1 MSRVGKKPIKV
12 SDKVKVRV
20 EKRVVFAEGPK
31 GKSSYQVPFGI
42 SIENKDS
49 IIQLSMDKSSS
60 DKKLSAMFG
69 TARARISN
77 MIEGVEKE
85 FSKVLEIKGVGYK
98 GFVQGRKL
106 ILHVG
111 FSHTVEFDIPDSM
124 SMKFENKDTVLTLT
138 HFDKEIV
145 GNMAAKIRKIR
156 PTEPYKGTGIRYRG
170 EHVIR
175 KAGKTAAGAGAK
187 K

>member
-1 MSRVGKKPIKV
+1 MSRVGKKPITV
-12 SDKVKVRV
+12 SDKVKTRL

-31 GKSSYQVPFGI
+31 GKASYEVPFGI
-42 SIENKDS
+42 NVDIKGSV
-49 IIQLSMDKSSS
+49 IQLSVDKASS
-60 DKKLSAMFG
+60 DKRLSALFG

-77 MIEGVEKE
+77 MVEGVEKE

-98 GFVQGRKL
+98 GSIQGRKL
-106 ILHVG
+106 VLNVG
-111 FSHTVEFDIPDSM
+111 FSHPVEFDMPEGM
-124 SMKFENKDTVLTLT
+124 SMKLENKDTVLTIT

-145 GNMAAKIRKIR
+145 GNMAAKIKKIR
-156 PTEPYKGTGIRYRG
+156 PTEPYKGTGIRYQG
-170 EHVIR
+170 EYVIR

>member
-1 MSRVGKKPIKV
+1 MSRIGKKPIKV
-12 SDKVKVRV
+12 SDKVKVKV
-20 EKRVVFAEGPK
+20 EKRVVFAEANGNK
-31 GKSSYQVPFGI
+31 MSYEVPFGI
-42 SIENKDS
+42 SIDFKDS
-49 IIQLSMDKSSS
+49 VLQLSMDKSSA

-69 TARARISN
+69 TARSRINN
-77 MIEGVEKE
+77 MLEGLEKD

-98 GFVQGRKL
+98 GFVQGKKL

-111 FSHTVEFDIPDSM
+111 FSHTVEFDIPEKM
-124 SMKFENKDTVLTLT
+124 TMKFENKDTVLTLS

-145 GNMAAKIRKIR
+145 GNLAAKIRKIR
-156 PTEPYKGTGIRYRG
+156 PTEPYKGTGIRYQG